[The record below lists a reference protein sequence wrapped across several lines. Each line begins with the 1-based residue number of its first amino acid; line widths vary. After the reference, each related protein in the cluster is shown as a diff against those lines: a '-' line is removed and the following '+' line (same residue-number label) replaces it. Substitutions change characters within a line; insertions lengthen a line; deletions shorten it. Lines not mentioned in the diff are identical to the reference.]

1 MPDLYLA
8 DRRPAAGSDHRFD
21 AVRRA
26 LNHLDLPADD
36 RSFDDLLFALAQI
49 ERPRGARCEPLVCV
63 AA

>member
-8 DRRPAAGSDHRFD
+8 DRRTPAGPDHRFD

-26 LNHLDLPADD
+26 LNHLDMPAADGA
-36 RSFDDLLFALAQI
+36 FDDLLFALAQVD
-49 ERPRGARCEPLVCV
+49 RARCASFDPLVCV